1 MKERLG
7 LCYPEY
13 GRLRTVL
20 MHAPGKELELVRP
33 RTYKRF
39 LFADAIDPEQFR
51 TDHGR
56 FVDVLRSEG
65 VNVVLLTEVLR
76 QRSEL
81 LTSAERLP
89 NLVYTRDTA
98 AVTQAG
104 YVLARMKN
112 PVRQNETRIVEA
124 ALRELAIPMLVKSE
138 PPTTIEGGDLV
149 FLDEE
154 TLLVGVGNRTNRTG
168 LHELT
173 KAATKSGLRTLVA
186 VPLPSSVIHLDGTM
200 MIIDRDLA
208 VVHPR
213 SLRNTASVFEDGR
226 LSKRVRFVQFLK
238 TTRIRLIE
246 VTEYERRRRATNV
259 TAIGPRKVV
268 GYSGNARVKRELA
281 ENGVDVIEIEGA
293 ELIGGFGGPRCMT
306 VPILR
311 D

>member
-1 MKERLG
+1 M
-7 LCYPEY
+7 CYPEY

>member
-1 MKERLG
+1 MG
-7 LCYPEY
+7 WCYPEY

-33 RTYKRF
+33 RTYERF

-51 TDHGR
+51 TDHGL

-65 VNVVLLTEVLR
+65 VNAVLLTELLR

-81 LTSAERLP
+81 LSSAERLP
-89 NLVYTRDTA
+89 NLVYTRDTV

-104 YVLARMKN
+104 YVLARMKSV
-112 PVRQNETRIVEA
+112 VRRNETRIVEA
-124 ALRELAIPMLVKSE
+124 ALRELAIPMLMKSE
-138 PPTTIEGGDLV
+138 APTTVEGGDLV

-154 TLLVGVGNRTNRTG
+154 TLLVGVGNRTNRSG

-173 KAATKSGLRTLVA
+173 KAATRSGLRRLVA
-186 VPLPSSVIHLDGTM
+186 VPLPSWVIHLDGTM
-200 MIIDRDLA
+200 MVIDRDLA
-208 VVHPR
+208 VVHLR

-226 LSKRVRFVQFLK
+226 LSKHVRFVQFLEASGM
-238 TTRIRLIE
+238 RLIE
-246 VTEYERRRRATNV
+246 VTDYERQRRATNV
-259 TAIGPRKVV
+259 IAIGPRKVV
-268 GYSGNARVKRELA
+268 GYSGNARLKRELA

-293 ELIGGFGGPRCMT
+293 ELIRGFGGPRCMT

>member
-1 MKERLG
+1 

>member
-1 MKERLG
+1 
-7 LCYPEY
+7 
-13 GRLRTVL
+13 

-39 LFADAIDPEQFR
+39 LFADAIDREQFR

-65 VNVVLLTEVLR
+65 VNVALLTEVLQ

-112 PVRQNETRIVEA
+112 PVRRNETRIVEA
-124 ALRELAIPMLVKSE
+124 ALRELAIPMLMKSE
-138 PPTTIEGGDLV
+138 PPATIEGGDLV

-173 KAATKSGLRTLVA
+173 KAATRSGLRTLVA

-226 LSKRVRFVQFLK
+226 LTKHVRFLQFLK

-246 VTEYERRRRATNV
+246 VTDYERRRRATNV
-259 TAIGPRKVV
+259 TAIGPRKLV

-293 ELIGGFGGPRCMT
+293 ELIRGFGGPRCMT